1 MCVKFPRN
9 QPQRLIITVVF
20 APRPLVRLLG
30 GLAGLGTAGM
40 VAGWACWVAIWDSV
54 LLNTDRAVP
63 EADATPDD
71 EAPCNFLLPVW
82 YCRFLA
88 RGRDRLKGFV
98 VVVFWAGV
106 PTRLRRLL
114 LFSTWGWLPFN
125 CGFHCCC
132 VLFVARFLVVVP
144 SMMKYSSYFHDCH
157 RLRKR
162 KTC

>member
-1 MCVKFPRN
+1 MK
-9 QPQRLIITVVF
+9 LIKNDQKLKVF
-20 APRPLVRLLG
+20 QFSKKSAQNVNKYCCFCPPHPIPPLVRLLG
-30 GLAGLGTAGM
+30 GLAGLGTDGM

-114 LFSTWGWLPFN
+114 LSST
-125 CGFHCCC
+125 
-132 VLFVARFLVVVP
+132 
-144 SMMKYSSYFHDCH
+144 
-157 RLRKR
+157 
-162 KTC
+162 

>member
-1 MCVKFPRN
+1 M
-9 QPQRLIITVVF
+9 LIIAVVF
-20 APRPLVRLLG
+20 AAAPPSLVRLLG

-71 EAPCNFLLPVW
+71 EAHCNFLPPVW

-125 CGFHCCC
+125 CGLHCCC
-132 VLFVARFLVVVP
+132 FLFAARFLVVVP
-144 SMMKYSSYFHDCH
+144 SMMPSLGTGPSK
-157 RLRKR
+157 RLRHAR
-162 KTC
+162 SWDRLFILWVL